1 MFGKNQSA
9 QALTATSSR
18 TEAFLKTTG
27 VTLGLG
33 VLLSLPVDRS
43 VSQAHDH
50 AAKGAQ
56 KPSRSGSAHPALI
69 FPQRHIQAMV
79 QSTFNH
85 PIASLEAEHPPGLK
99 LFQSEAADQINHF
112 TAPLAFALDPRL

>member
-33 VLLSLPVDRS
+33 VLLSLPVDRG
-43 VSQAHDH
+43 VRQAHDH
-50 AAKGAQ
+50 TSNGAQ
-56 KPSRSGSAHPALI
+56 KPSRS
-69 FPQRHIQAMV
+69 
-79 QSTFNH
+79 
-85 PIASLEAEHPPGLK
+85 
-99 LFQSEAADQINHF
+99 
-112 TAPLAFALDPRL
+112 